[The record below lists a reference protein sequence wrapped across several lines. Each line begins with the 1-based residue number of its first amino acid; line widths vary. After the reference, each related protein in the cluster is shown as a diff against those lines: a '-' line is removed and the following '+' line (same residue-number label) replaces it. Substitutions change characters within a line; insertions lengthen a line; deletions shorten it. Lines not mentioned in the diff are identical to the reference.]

1 MGTERCENK
10 AVAILNKMQ
19 QGKTT
24 LIKKDGGEML
34 IAIVLDKPLLEAQAL
49 VITLMPL
56 CLKLRKSFKISMRIL
71 LSHKWSTP
79 MCVMICLRQNVPLPH
94 QKAKAAI

>member
-49 VITLMPL
+49 VIGNLRNKFL
-56 CLKLRKSFKISMRIL
+56 IWLKHRVGR
-71 LSHKWSTP
+71 
-79 MCVMICLRQNVPLPH
+79 LPIKNGPPSCH
-94 QKAKAAI
+94 QLK